1 MSRTIG
7 WIDPAAKV
15 KEVNQEQA
23 EEPAPVL
30 AEEPEAAEEA
40 KEEEKPAKKAATKK
54 K

>member
-30 AEEPEAAEEA
+30 AEEPAPVLAEEPEAVEEA
-40 KEEEKPAKKAATKK
+40 KE
-54 K
+54 